1 MNRLIYW
8 TTLVLL
14 LVNGTGALF
23 GGFQLVTDPSGGTLQ
38 MPLSFLQHSPFDNY
52 LIPGIILFTANGL
65 LSIMTGVFVVM
76 KLPQAGRWV
85 AVQGIILS
93 GWIIVQML
101 MLQIFYPPL
110 HLTFLLIGLLLLVL
124 GILMSKSTAR

>member
-8 TTLVLL
+8 IAVVLL
-14 LVNGTGALF
+14 LVNGIGALL
-23 GGFQLVTDPSGGTLQ
+23 GGFQLITDPSGATLQ

-65 LSIMTGVFVVM
+65 LSMTIVVLIFM
-76 KLPQAGRWV
+76 KLPQAGKWV
-85 AVQGIILS
+85 AAQGIILS

-110 HLTFLLIGLLLLVL
+110 HLTFLLIGLMLLLL
-124 GILMSKSTAR
+124 GILMSKAIAK